1 MQHIK
6 SPQDVNMISPL
17 ALAAS
22 ANMETGVLLL
32 CKEALVTA
40 IQDARLN
47 RVHLKVLACLVGFIN
62 TRSAKAW
69 PDRRTIA
76 AALEIDP
83 HTVSNRLGEL
93 REMGYL
99 IAERE
104 RVAEAGNRSLMVYTF
119 GNIDHETIRREIQA
133 YVDQIKKV
141 PVGGDYQKSLQAG
154 TVPTGGDDQTLE
166 VPAGG
171 DLPSAKVPAGRA
183 PKSPPAGH
191 SNSKK
196 ELNDKVRDLVA
207 SPAAQPTRG
216 TRLAADWQL
225 PRTWGEW
232 TLGEFPRLSAEQVRQ
247 EGDRF
252 HDYWIAKSGKDA
264 AKLDWAATW
273 RNWCR
278 NSKWAAQR
286 AVGGNRM
293 SLDEISA
300 GVDAVFER
308 QNPKQPQPANLR
320 LTDER

>member
-1 MQHIK
+1 MQHQPTK
-6 SPQDVNMISPL
+6 PSQDVNMISPL

-62 TRSAKAW
+62 TRNAKAW
-69 PDRRTIA
+69 PDRKTIA

-119 GNIDHETIRREIQA
+119 GNIDHEGIRREIQA
-133 YVDQIKKV
+133 YVDRIRKV
-141 PVGGDYQKSLQAG
+141 PAEGDYQKSLREG
-154 TVPTGGDDQTLE
+154 TVPLGGDIQTPEIPTGGDYQS
-166 VPAGG
+166 P
-171 DLPSAKVPAGRA
+171 KVPVEGAR
-183 PKSPPAGH
+183 KSLPAGH

-196 ELNDKVRDLVA
+196 ELNDKVREDYA
-207 SPAAQPTRG
+207 PQAAPAKRG
-216 TRLAADWQL
+216 TRLGDDWVL
-225 PRTWGEW
+225 PKVWGDW
-232 TLGEFPRLSAEQVRQ
+232 ALTEFGVDATQVRR
-247 EGDRF
+247 EGEHFR
-252 HDYWIAKSGKDA
+252 DYWIAKPGKDGV
-264 AKLDWAATW
+264 KLDWGATW

-278 NSKWAAQR
+278 NAKWGR
-286 AVGGNRM
+286 ARAHSNRM
-293 SLDEISA
+293 SLELIDEV
-300 GVDAVFER
+300 VDSVFER
-308 QNPKQPQPANLR
+308 GKSQKPQGNLR